1 MNQQRIIFDSSPGY
15 LILCAVVAA
24 AVAYLLYGSSHPW
37 SDGWNKALLGARFV
51 LLLFL
56 TFLLLGPIVKQITN
70 LFEKPIF
77 VLLYDN
83 SASIRQ
89 STDTT
94 ERVALEQQMNRL
106 SEKLAEAG
114 YDVKISDLQGNAVT
128 RPQFTGSQSDLG
140 GALRRISNQYE
151 SSQIGGVLL
160 ASDGIYNEGIS
171 PLYNVYN
178 YPVYTLG
185 LGDTIQHPDVVIRD
199 VAYNKIVYQGNR
211 FPVRVEVLVRNLGAT
226 PVQVT
231 LTRRGRQLDQQTKT
245 PAGDALLTYDFQP
258 LADEQGMQKLD
269 IQVETKPGEVNVQN
283 NRASVFVEVVEGK
296 KKILVVASSPHPD
309 VKALREV
316 VDKNPNY
323 EFLLHIPGVEPLTTQ
338 QLDPAEIDLVIFHQ
352 APDIKGKTRDL
363 FRQFATSKTPIF
375 LIVGSQTD
383 LSQVAKQNM
392 PVVFE
397 SAPRDYDEVIPGTNP
412 GFSQFIISSESNA
425 IIPNYPPV
433 SVPFGKIKT
442 PGSVAPVLFQR
453 VGAVTTEKPLL
464 YVDDQDH
471 RKIAVMLGEGL
482 WRWKLNEFDR
492 FENSAAFDEVFS
504 KLIQYLSTGE
514 DKRKFRSYPVKQEF
528 SDTEPVVFE
537 SQVYND
543 IFEPVYGNTIAI
555 EVNSDA
561 GRKFR
566 YNYTTSLGNT
576 RYQIGGLGE
585 GIYKYT
591 ASTKINGKDERV
603 RGEFAVIARQAELQN
618 LTADFDLLKKVA
630 SNTGGQFYP
639 LEKADA
645 LTVALVEKKA
655 KSVIHTEESYSSL
668 VNLKWVFFLLLALV
682 SLEWFAR
689 KYFGSY

>member
-1 MNQQRIIFDSSPGY
+1 MNQQRIIFDSPSGY
-15 LILCAVVAA
+15 IILCVLVAA
-24 AVAYLLYGSSHPW
+24 GIAYLLYRGSHPW
-37 SDGWNKALLGARFV
+37 SHTWNKVLLAARFV
-51 LLLFL
+51 LIFFL

-70 LFEKPIF
+70 IFEKPVF

-83 SASIRQ
+83 SSSIRQ
-89 STDTT
+89 TTDTT
-94 ERVALEQQMNRL
+94 TRVELEQKINAL
-106 SEKLAEAG
+106 SETLSEAG
-114 YDVKISDLQGNAVT
+114 YDVKISDLQGQAVT
-128 RPQFTGSQSDLG
+128 RPQFKGSYSDLS
-140 GALRRISNQYE
+140 GALRRISSQYE
-151 SSQIGGVLL
+151 SNKIGGVLL

-185 LGDTIQHPDVVIRD
+185 VGDTTQHPDVLIRD
-199 VAYNKIVYQGNR
+199 VAYNKIVYQGNK
-211 FPVRVEVLVRNLGAT
+211 FPVRVEVLTKNVADV
-226 PVQVT
+226 PVNVS
-231 LTRRGRQLDQQTKT
+231 LMRRGKLLAQQTKT
-245 PAGDALLTYDFQP
+245 AAGDALLAFDFQP

-269 IQVETKPGEVNVQN
+269 VLVNVQPGEVNVQN
-283 NRASVFVEVVEGK
+283 NKASIFVEVVEGK

-309 VKALREV
+309 IKALREV

-323 EFLLHIPGVEPLTTQ
+323 DFLLHIPGVETLTPQ
-338 QLDPAEIDLVIFHQ
+338 QLDPGQIDLAIFHQ
-352 APDIKGKTRDL
+352 APDTKGKTRDI
-363 FRQFATSKTPIF
+363 FRQFAVSRTPLF

-392 PVVFE
+392 PVAFE

-412 GFSQFIISSESNA
+412 GFSQFSISSESNA

-433 SVPFGKIKT
+433 SVPFGKIRT
-442 PGSVAPVLFQR
+442 PGSVTPVLFQR
-453 VGAVTTEKPLL
+453 VGAVLTEKPLL
-464 YVDDQDH
+464 YIDDQDH

-514 DKRKFRSYPVKQEF
+514 DKRKFRSYPIKQEF

-543 IFEPVYGNTIAI
+543 IFEPVYGNVITIDLT
-555 EVNSDA
+555 SDT
-561 GRKFR
+561 GKKSK
-566 YNYTTSLGNT
+566 YNYTTSAGNI
-576 RYQIGGLGE
+576 RYQIGGLSE
-585 GIYKYT
+585 GVYKYT
-591 ASTKINGKDERV
+591 SSTKLNGKDERV
-603 RGEFAVIARQAELQN
+603 SGEFAVIARQAELQN
-618 LTADFDLLKKVA
+618 LTADFDLLKKIS

-639 LEKADA
+639 LSKADELNTSLQA
-645 LTVALVEKKA
+645 QKA
-655 KSVIHTEESYSSL
+655 KSVIHSEESYSSL

-689 KYFGSY
+689 KFFGSY